1 MQVLFVTWLVLM
13 GMRAVIWEEVDPGSS
28 APASTT
34 ELVVAEGP
42 INPPPKP

>member
-1 MQVLFVTWLVLM
+1 MQVLVMWLVLM
-13 GMRAVIWEEVDPGSS
+13 GMKASTWEEFDAGWS
-28 APASTT
+28 APAPTT